1 MIASAIRFLLQNLPA
16 VLFLLALLI
25 AAATTRRD
33 GPVAERFLSW
43 ILLLPIGI
51 TGLWAGA
58 FHVFFPKTAASLIG
72 WQVSPFQFE
81 VGMADFAIGV
91 TACIAFWRNLS
102 FKAGAVCAAS
112 VFLLGDATGHMR
124 EMVVT
129 GNFAPGNAGVPFYM
143 DIIGPLSAI
152 ALLFVSSRR
161 KDARNL

>member
-1 MIASAIRFLLQNLPA
+1 MSARSYWFA
-16 VLFLLALLI
+16 
-25 AAATTRRD
+25 
-33 GPVAERFLSW
+33 
-43 ILLLPIGI
+43 
-51 TGLWAGA
+51 
-58 FHVFFPKTAASLIG
+58 
-72 WQVSPFQFE
+72 
-81 VGMADFAIGV
+81 FAIGV